1 MAIYIDKTAIIDKGT
16 KIGDGTKIWHWSH
29 ISSNASIGK
38 NCIIGQNVFIGNNV
52 SIGDNCK
59 IQNNISIYAGVEI
72 GNNVFCG
79 PSVVFTNVIN
89 PRSEINRKKE
99 FKKTI
104 IEDGVTLGANST
116 IVCGIK
122 IFKYAFIAA
131 GAVVT
136 KNVKAFSLV
145 MGVPA
150 EQKSWMSKYG
160 SKLNLPL
167 NGKGQT
173 KCKISGENY
182 MLQNDQC
189 VIVEKYED

>member
-1 MAIYIDKTAIIDKGT
+1 M
-16 KIGDGTKIWHWSH
+16 
-29 ISSNASIGK
+29 
-38 NCIIGQNVFIGNNV
+38 
-52 SIGDNCK
+52 
-59 IQNNISIYAGVEI
+59 
-72 GNNVFCG
+72 
-79 PSVVFTNVIN
+79 
-89 PRSEINRKKE
+89 
-99 FKKTI
+99 
-104 IEDGVTLGANST
+104 
-116 IVCGIK
+116 
-122 IFKYAFIAA
+122 
-131 GAVVT
+131 T